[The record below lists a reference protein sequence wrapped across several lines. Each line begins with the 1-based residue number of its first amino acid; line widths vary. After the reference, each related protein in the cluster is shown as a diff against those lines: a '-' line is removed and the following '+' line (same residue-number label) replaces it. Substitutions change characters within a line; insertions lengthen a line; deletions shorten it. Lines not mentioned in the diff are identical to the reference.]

1 MSYEEWVERW
11 QLQQLNDHLL
21 TVYGDEDESDD
32 EELCEE
38 EI

>member
-21 TVYGDEDESDD
+21 AVYRDEDEYELD
-32 EELCEE
+32 ETEGEE
-38 EI
+38 

>member
-11 QLQQLNDHLL
+11 QLQQLNDHLSEI
-21 TVYGDEDESDD
+21 YGDEDESDD
-32 EELCEE
+32 EYPCEE